1 MNNIYKKI
9 IYFEDFL
16 KMKKKN
22 IEIKDLFW
30 NGELCAKHKKKHTE
44 KECVRNSH

>member
-1 MNNIYKKI
+1 MNNIYKMF

-16 KMKKKN
+16 KMKRKN

-30 NGELCAKHKKKHTE
+30 NEELVLNTKKHTE